1 MISKHLKSDV
11 QRGKRR
17 MSDCEICGR
26 KEDTGTQFCHY
37 HDLASEN
44 ITKAFEKWQSAMK
57 IQWGNYLVVLGEEE
71 NLGKFAREVVEFL
84 MQQDGSSES
93 P

>member
-1 MISKHLKSDV
+1 MISKHLRSDV

-26 KEDTGTQFCHY
+26 KSDTGTKFCHY
-37 HDLASEN
+37 HELASEN

-57 IQWGNYLVVLGEEE
+57 IQWDDYLVSLGEEE
-71 NLGKFAREVVEFL
+71 KLGKFAREVIEFL
-84 MQQDGSSES
+84 MQQDDSSES